1 MIGVFDGVIFYIVP
15 STARRL
21 GPDKNKLITLLET
34 GNAVQ
39 KPAIDNDVTH
49 VICDSCDYDEVQQS
63 VSDTAFCSF
72 VTPKWVF
79 ISNTLH
85 YSLPVVCL
93 SRHSLPIRE
102 VTHRILFTFSP
113 VSFSIFAIVP
123 FL

>member
-21 GPDKNKLITLLET
+21 GPDKDTLISLLET
-34 GNAVQ
+34 GNAVH
-39 KPAIDNDVTH
+39 KTALDNDVTH
-49 VICDSCDYDEVQQS
+49 VICDPCDFDEKQHS
-63 VSDTAFCSF
+63 VSDSAFCSF

-93 SRHSLPIRE
+93 P
-102 VTHRILFTFSP
+102 HRC
-113 VSFSIFAIVP
+113 
-123 FL
+123 